1 MKRHIFEIRKDGDL
15 AVWWIPQVPGK
26 AFRVPV
32 KSLQDAALII
42 DTLAAQDAA
51 VKTLSNEELASF
63 YRLVNELQAEIESGN
78 VAGVEV

>member
-42 DTLAAQDAA
+42 DTLAA
-51 VKTLSNEELASF
+51 
-63 YRLVNELQAEIESGN
+63 
-78 VAGVEV
+78 